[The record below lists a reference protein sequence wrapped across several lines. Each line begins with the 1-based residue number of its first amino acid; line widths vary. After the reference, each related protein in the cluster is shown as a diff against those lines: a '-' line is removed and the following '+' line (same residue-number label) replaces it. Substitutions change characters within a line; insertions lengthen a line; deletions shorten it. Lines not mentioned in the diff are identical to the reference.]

1 MPDLIRVRD
10 TATGHHITISAALAE
25 RYKSR
30 YVELKQD
37 ATDRDGR
44 PLPPIHKIASATRA
58 ERRPAPDADA
68 PAPVEATT
76 ATNITAKATEEA
88 QK

>member
-1 MPDLIRVRD
+1 MTEYVRVRD

-25 RYKSR
+25 RHKSR

-37 ATDRDGR
+37 APDRDGR
-44 PLPPIHKIASATRA
+44 PLPPRHKIAGATRT
-58 ERRPAPDADA
+58 ERPVPDAGA

-76 ATNITAKATEEA
+76 ATNTTVKATEEA

>member
-1 MPDLIRVRD
+1 MTELIRVRD
-10 TATGHHITISAALAE
+10 TATGHHITVSAALAARHPK
-25 RYKSR
+25 RYI
-30 YVELKQD
+30 ELKQD

-44 PLPPIHKIASATRA
+44 PLPPRHKIAGATRT
-58 ERRPAPDADA
+58 ERPVPDADA

-76 ATNITAKATEEA
+76 ATNTTAKATEEA

>member
-1 MPDLIRVRD
+1 MTDLIRVRD

-44 PLPPIHKIASATRA
+44 PLPPRHKIAGATRT
-58 ERRPAPDADA
+58 ERPVPDADA

-76 ATNITAKATEEA
+76 ATNTITKATEEA
-88 QK
+88 TK

>member
-1 MPDLIRVRD
+1 MIEYVRVRD
-10 TATGHHITISAALAE
+10 TATGHHITVSAALAE
-25 RYKSR
+25 RHKSR

-44 PLPPIHKIASATRA
+44 PLPPRHKIAGATRA
-58 ERRPAPDADA
+58 ERPVPDADA